1 MRNEHDRHDSQ
12 RPGAGIAQLASDERS
27 AREPCS
33 EIVEH
38 EALGYSAWG
47 TPEGEF
53 LARQMDRLAQLIRW
67 TGASTPEDH
76 EDRME
81 VWDAEIRDRYWDMGF
96 HEGLVAG
103 RRECR
108 CGTCFKDRD

>member
-1 MRNEHDRHDSQ
+1 MN
-12 RPGAGIAQLASDERS
+12 AIATRTALTMVPTNGQPVTML
-27 AREPCS
+27 

-38 EALGYSAWG
+38 EAEGYRAWR

-67 TGASTPEDH
+67 TGATTPEDH

>member
-1 MRNEHDRHDSQ
+1 MNTTAMTANVRAQESP
-12 RPGAGIAQLASDERS
+12 RPLPGTASRTLL
-27 AREPCS
+27 
-33 EIVEH
+33 EIVDH
-38 EALGYSAWG
+38 EALGYRAWG
-47 TPEGEF
+47 TPEGDF
-53 LARQMDRLAQLIRW
+53 LARQMERLAQLIRW

-108 CGTCFKDRD
+108 CGQCSLDRD

>member
-1 MRNEHDRHDSQ
+1 MN
-12 RPGAGIAQLASDERS
+12 AIATRTALTMVPTNGQPVTML
-27 AREPCS
+27 

-38 EALGYSAWG
+38 EAEGYRAWG

>member
-1 MRNEHDRHDSQ
+1 MT
-12 RPGAGIAQLASDERS
+12 LV
-27 AREPCS
+27 

-38 EALGYSAWG
+38 EALGYRAWG
-47 TPEGEF
+47 TPEGDF
-53 LARQMDRLAQLIRW
+53 LARQMERVAQLIRW

-96 HEGLVAG
+96 HEGLTRLRLRPTSHATMDDDHSG
-103 RRECR
+103 
-108 CGTCFKDRD
+108 

>member
-1 MRNEHDRHDSQ
+1 MN
-12 RPGAGIAQLASDERS
+12 AIATRTALTMVPTNGQPVTML
-27 AREPCS
+27 

-38 EALGYSAWG
+38 EAEGYRAWG

-67 TGASTPEDH
+67 TGASAPEDH
-76 EDRME
+76 DSLME
-81 VWDAEIRDRYWDMGF
+81 VWDDEIRDRYWDIGY
-96 HEGLVAG
+96 HVGLEAG

-108 CGTCFKDRD
+108 CGVCFKDRD

>member
-1 MRNEHDRHDSQ
+1 MNATATPSSPKLVPANGQ
-12 RPGAGIAQLASDERS
+12 PVTML
-27 AREPCS
+27 

-38 EALGYSAWG
+38 EASVYRAWG
-47 TPEGEF
+47 NEMGDF

-67 TGASTPEDH
+67 TGATMPEDH

-108 CGTCFKDRD
+108 CGTCFMDRD

>member
-1 MRNEHDRHDSQ
+1 MNAIA
-12 RPGAGIAQLASDERS
+12 RPTAPKLAPTNGQPVTMLEV
-27 AREPCS
+27 
-33 EIVEH
+33 VEH
-38 EALGYSAWG
+38 EAEDYRAWR

-96 HEGLVAG
+96 HEGLEAG

-108 CGTCFKDRD
+108 CGTCFMDRD

>member
-1 MRNEHDRHDSQ
+1 MNTTATTTDRALDAPALNGQ
-12 RPGAGIAQLASDERS
+12 PQTLA
-27 AREPCS
+27 
-33 EIVEH
+33 EIVDH
-38 EALGYSAWG
+38 EALGYRAWG
-47 TPEGEF
+47 TQAGDF
-53 LARQMDRLAQLIRW
+53 LARQMERLAQLIRW

>member
-1 MRNEHDRHDSQ
+1 MNTTAMTANVRAQETPISLPVNGQPKPWSRLSSMRHS
-12 RPGAGIAQLASDERS
+12 
-27 AREPCS
+27 
-33 EIVEH
+33 
-38 EALGYSAWG
+38 GYRAWG
-47 TPEGEF
+47 TPEGDF
-53 LARQMDRLAQLIRW
+53 LARQMERLAQLIRW
-67 TGASTPEDH
+67 TGASMPEDH

>member
-1 MRNEHDRHDSQ
+1 MNTTAMTANVRAQESP
-12 RPGAGIAQLASDERS
+12 RPVPANGQPMTLL
-27 AREPCS
+27 

-38 EALGYSAWG
+38 EALGYRAWG
-47 TPEGEF
+47 TPEGDF
-53 LARQMDRLAQLIRW
+53 LARQMERLAQLIRW

-81 VWDAEIRDRYWDMGF
+81 VWDAEIRDRYWDMGY
-96 HEGLVAG
+96 HEGLEAG

-108 CGTCFKDRD
+108 CGTCFMDRD